1 MGWTYSVV
9 GYHSGLLSRR
19 PGFESWYVRHAKPL
33 KFGCYRQISCVKSPD
48 ALIYGMFVGWLF
60 TMKRGSRAWK
70 KSGNQRW
77 KWRKKKLRRRKRARR
92 QAKN

>member
-1 MGWTYSVV
+1 MSDEVIYSGPV
-9 GYHSGLLSRR
+9 GGT
-19 PGFESWYVRHAKPL
+19 
-33 KFGCYRQISCVKSPD
+33 
-48 ALIYGMFVGWLF
+48 F

-70 KSGNQRW
+70 KAGQQRW

>member
-1 MGWTYSVV
+1 MISITWYIFWNDYSISVTIK
-9 GYHSGLLSRR
+9 L
-19 PGFESWYVRHAKPL
+19 E
-33 KFGCYRQISCVKSPD
+33 ISCD
-48 ALIYGMFVGWLF
+48 ALIYEMQVGDLL

-92 QAKN
+92 QAKQ

>member
-1 MGWTYSVV
+1 MNQLIDFNRLRAPTNLV
-9 GYHSGLLSRR
+9 
-19 PGFESWYVRHAKPL
+19 FN
-33 KFGCYRQISCVKSPD
+33 D
-48 ALIYGMFVGWLF
+48 AIIYGMLVGCLF

-70 KSGNQRW
+70 KTGNQRW

>member
-1 MGWTYSVV
+1 AGD
-9 GYHSGLLSRR
+9 
-19 PGFESWYVRHAKPL
+19 PGSNPGTSATQNLTKFCTNRH
-33 KFGCYRQISCVKSPD
+33 IVSIKSPD
-48 ALIYGMFVGWLF
+48 ALIYGMFVGCLF

>member
-1 MGWTYSVV
+1 
-9 GYHSGLLSRR
+9 
-19 PGFESWYVRHAKPL
+19 
-33 KFGCYRQISCVKSPD
+33 
-48 ALIYGMFVGWLF
+48 MFVGDLF

-70 KSGNQRW
+70 KTGNQRW